1 MSRLEALNA
10 AMEEAVT
17 LAKQA
22 GQDGDVPVGAL
33 VIAPDGHI
41 VGRGWN
47 TRETRHDPTGHAEIA
62 ALREAG
68 EKLGTWNL
76 SGCTLVVTLEP
87 CTMCAGAAVNSR
99 VSTIAFGAWEPK
111 SGACGSVRDV
121 VRDARLGQPIE
132 VVAGVMEQKV
142 KEQLRTF
149 FEISVRET

>member
-10 AMEEAVT
+10 AMEEALT

-149 FEISVRET
+149 FEKSVRET

>member
-1 MSRLEALNA
+1 MSRLKALNA
-10 AMEEAVT
+10 AMEEALT

>member
-149 FEISVRET
+149 FEKTVRET

>member
-10 AMEEAVT
+10 AMEEALT

-149 FEISVRET
+149 FEKTVRET

>member
-1 MSRLEALNA
+1 MSRLKALNA
-10 AMEEAVT
+10 AMEEALT

-149 FEISVRET
+149 FEKTVRET

>member
-10 AMEEAVT
+10 AMEEALS

-149 FEISVRET
+149 FEKTVRET

>member
-10 AMEEAVT
+10 AMEEALT